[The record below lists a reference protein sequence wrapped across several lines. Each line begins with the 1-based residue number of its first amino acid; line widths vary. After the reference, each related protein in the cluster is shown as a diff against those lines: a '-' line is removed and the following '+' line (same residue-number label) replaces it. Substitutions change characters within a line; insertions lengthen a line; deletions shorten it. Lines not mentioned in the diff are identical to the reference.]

1 MSERLAT
8 DVFAFRDVQLRIT
21 RRDVSGGG
29 ADGAEASGGGGEN
42 DEENDDEDESFVDPH
57 FFDEDYSVA
66 ATTGFCRVWE
76 GAEVLTRLIEASV
89 SSRGGDDANQTR
101 IRRESDTSF
110 PFDLTNARVVELGAG
125 VGLCGLAAAS
135 AGAHVMLTDLPA
147 VVDEVLTRNID
158 ANRANRATATER
170 SGARREHSG
179 DISRAAGSIDHD
191 VSLKKKDKN
200 VISSPRN
207 APWLGGVQ
215 IVGGAIGDVAS
226 PLGTASAQP
235 LDWTRGLD
243 EQIEERRV
251 RCASAVAR
259 LKAEEAEELA
269 MNGDGKRT
277 DPNEPNHLIA
287 FLRRR
292 AAPAD
297 DPRVNCDFIIAAEC
311 LWLRELVTPFCDTV
325 VSLLR
330 PNGSAKACVLSF
342 RDRSSKEATEDEK
355 DAALSG
361 ARGEALSRKKEEE
374 EKGAFVPVADV
385 VAAFETRGCSWKTL
399 AKIPSAEDEGYHVH
413 VFQIYV

>member
-1 MSERLAT
+1 MSERLVT

-29 ADGAEASGGGGEN
+29 ADGAEASVGGGEN

-158 ANRANRATATER
+158 ANRATATER
-170 SGARREHSG
+170 SGARLEG
-179 DISRAAGSIDHD
+179 DISQAAGSIDD
-191 VSLKKKDKN
+191 DAKN
-200 VISSPRN
+200 VISSRVKN
-207 APWLGGVQ
+207 APWLGGVE
-215 IVGGAIGDVAS
+215 IVGGEFGGVAS

-259 LKAEEAEELA
+259 LKAEEAEE
-269 MNGDGKRT
+269 T
-277 DPNEPNHLIA
+277 DPNEPNDLIA
-287 FLRRR
+287 FWRRR
-292 AAPAD
+292 AVPAD

-311 LWLRELVTPFCDTV
+311 LWLRELVQPFCETV

-342 RDRSSKEATEDEK
+342 RDRSSKDATEDEK
-355 DAALSG
+355 D
-361 ARGEALSRKKEEE
+361 EALSRKEE

-385 VAAFETRGCSWKTL
+385 IAAFETRGCSWKTL

>member
-1 MSERLAT
+1 MSERLVT

-76 GAEVLTRLIEASV
+76 GAEVLTRLIEGSV

-179 DISRAAGSIDHD
+179 DISRAAGSIDD
-191 VSLKKKDKN
+191 DAKKKN

-207 APWLGGVQ
+207 APWLGGVE

-259 LKAEEAEELA
+259 LKAEEEAEE
-269 MNGDGKRT
+269 T
-277 DPNEPNHLIA
+277 DPNEPNDLIA
-287 FLRRR
+287 FWRRR
-292 AAPAD
+292 AVPAD

-311 LWLRELVTPFCDTV
+311 LWLRELVQPFCETV

-342 RDRSSKEATEDEK
+342 RDRSSKAATEDEK
-355 DAALSG
+355 D
-361 ARGEALSRKKEEE
+361 EALLQKKEEE
-374 EKGAFVPVADV
+374 KGKGAFVPVADV
-385 VAAFETRGCSWKTL
+385 IAAFETRGCSWKTL

>member
-1 MSERLAT
+1 MSERLVT

-170 SGARREHSG
+170 SGARLAG
-179 DISRAAGSIDHD
+179 DISQAAGSIDD
-191 VSLKKKDKN
+191 DAKN

-207 APWLGGVQ
+207 APWLGGVE

-259 LKAEEAEELA
+259 LKAEEEAEE
-269 MNGDGKRT
+269 T
-277 DPNEPNHLIA
+277 DPKNEPENDLIS
-287 FLRRR
+287 FWRRR
-292 AAPAD
+292 AVPAD

-311 LWLRELVTPFCDTV
+311 LWLRELVQPFCETV

-342 RDRSSKEATEDEK
+342 RDRSSKAATEDEK
-355 DAALSG
+355 D
-361 ARGEALSRKKEEE
+361 EALLLQKEEE
-374 EKGAFVPVADV
+374 KGKGAFVPVADV
-385 VAAFETRGCSWKTL
+385 IAAFETRGCSWKTL

>member
-42 DEENDDEDESFVDPH
+42 DEENDDEDFVDPH

-259 LKAEEAEELA
+259 LKAEEAEE
-269 MNGDGKRT
+269 T
-277 DPNEPNHLIA
+277 DPNEPNDLIA
-287 FLRRR
+287 FWRRR
-292 AAPAD
+292 AVPAD

-311 LWLRELVTPFCDTV
+311 LWLRELVQPFCETV

-342 RDRSSKEATEDEK
+342 RDRSSKDATEDEK
-355 DAALSG
+355 D
-361 ARGEALSRKKEEE
+361 EALSRKEE

-385 VAAFETRGCSWKTL
+385 IAAFETRGCSWKTL

>member
-101 IRRESDTSF
+101 ISATDTSF

-259 LKAEEAEELA
+259 LKAEEAEE
-269 MNGDGKRT
+269 T
-277 DPNEPNHLIA
+277 DPNEPNDFIA
-287 FLRRR
+287 FWRRR
-292 AAPAD
+292 AVPAD

-311 LWLRELVTPFCDTV
+311 LWLRELVQPFCETV

-342 RDRSSKEATEDEK
+342 RDRSSKDATEDEK
-355 DAALSG
+355 D
-361 ARGEALSRKKEEE
+361 EALSRKEE

-385 VAAFETRGCSWKTL
+385 IAAFETRGCSWKTL

>member
-1 MSERLAT
+1 MSERLVT

-42 DEENDDEDESFVDPH
+42 DGENDDEDESFVDPH

-170 SGARREHSG
+170 SGARRERSG
-179 DISRAAGSIDHD
+179 DISRAAGSIDD
-191 VSLKKKDKN
+191 DAKKKN

-207 APWLGGVQ
+207 APWLGGVE

-259 LKAEEAEELA
+259 LKAEEAEETESDQ
-269 MNGDGKRT
+269 ND
-277 DPNEPNHLIA
+277 LIA
-287 FLRRR
+287 FWRRR
-292 AAPAD
+292 AVPAD

-311 LWLRELVTPFCDTV
+311 LWLRELVQPFCETV

-342 RDRSSKEATEDEK
+342 RDRSSKAATEDEK
-355 DAALSG
+355 D
-361 ARGEALSRKKEEE
+361 EALLVQKEEE
-374 EKGAFVPVADV
+374 KGKGAFVPVADV
-385 VAAFETRGCSWKTL
+385 IAAFETRGCSWKTL

>member
-42 DEENDDEDESFVDPH
+42 DEENDDEDFVDPH

-101 IRRESDTSF
+101 ISATDTSF

-259 LKAEEAEELA
+259 LKAEEAEE
-269 MNGDGKRT
+269 T
-277 DPNEPNHLIA
+277 DPNEPNDLIA
-287 FLRRR
+287 FWRRR
-292 AAPAD
+292 AVPAD

-311 LWLRELVTPFCDTV
+311 LWLRELVQPFCETV

-342 RDRSSKEATEDEK
+342 RDRSSKDATEDEK
-355 DAALSG
+355 D
-361 ARGEALSRKKEEE
+361 EALSRKEE

-385 VAAFETRGCSWKTL
+385 IAAFETRGCSWKTL

>member
-1 MSERLAT
+1 MSERLVT

-42 DEENDDEDESFVDPH
+42 DGENDDEDESFVDPH

-179 DISRAAGSIDHD
+179 DISRAAGSIDD
-191 VSLKKKDKN
+191 DAKKKN

-207 APWLGGVQ
+207 APWLGGVE
-215 IVGGAIGDVAS
+215 IVGGEIGDVAS

-259 LKAEEAEELA
+259 LKAEEEAEE
-269 MNGDGKRT
+269 T
-277 DPNEPNHLIA
+277 DPNETENDLIS
-287 FLRRR
+287 FWRRR
-292 AAPAD
+292 AVPAD

-311 LWLRELVTPFCDTV
+311 LWLRELVQPFCETV

-342 RDRSSKEATEDEK
+342 RDRSSKDAATEDEK
-355 DAALSG
+355 D
-361 ARGEALSRKKEEE
+361 EALSLQKEEE
-374 EKGAFVPVADV
+374 KGGGAFVPVADV
-385 VAAFETRGCSWKTL
+385 IAAFETRGCSWKTL